1 MAVKASI
8 QITISK
14 VIDVY
19 AVYRYYK
26 LQSSTLAKPSKPTAN
41 PPSGWSDTEPA
52 YISGSTNTLY
62 FVDCN
67 VYSDKTFSYSEVS
80 KSSSYEAAKDAWNKA
95 NNAQNTANSAK
106 DTIDNMEIG
115 GRNMLRG
122 SSFEGL
128 SKVDNTYM
136 KYKNNSVKLTVD
148 NISGTSTK
156 YAGISTL
163 QQSWELSDVLGKTL
177 VISMWIYIEKVDQL
191 NGYEFRIVYSVNGT
205 KHWFDIDKRYPYYIP
220 DGRKLEVGW
229 NYIYGCF
236 TIPTNAT
243 DAYFSFTCYAN
254 AGKTSTAWFS
264 SPKAEIGNKPTQWTP
279 APEDAI
285 ASVDVEYYLST
296 SATSLSGG
304 SWSTTAPT
312 WVNGK
317 YMWTRTVTADG
328 AGNKTY
334 SPNQNGVCIAGAK
347 GETGNTGAAG
357 KGVKTIEEQ
366 YYKSTST
373 TSLSGGSWSTTYPGW
388 ENGKYIWTRSV
399 ITYTD
404 NTSTT
409 TTAVCVTGE
418 KGSTGA
424 TGNGIS
430 KIEEHYAVSSS
441 NSTAPTSW
449 SSTVPTMT
457 TTNKYLWNYETITYT
472 SGSTVDTTKR
482 VIGVYGNTGSN
493 GKSIGS
499 VINYY
504 LATSASSNVTTGTS
518 GWTTTVQSVSA
529 SKKYLWNYEVV
540 KYSDGT
546 TASTTTP
553 CIIGAYGDTGAKGDK
568 GETGATGKGVKSS
581 AVTYQASTSGTTIPT
596 GTWQTTIPSVSAGSF
611 LWTKTTITYTDNTS
625 TTSYSVGKMGNTGSA
640 GKDAI
645 TISATAP
652 TSPKINQLWQTAS
665 GKPIKRWDG
674 SKWVLHYISVE
685 NLDVQKL
692 SAIAADLGIV
702 TAGMLKS
709 KDDVTK
715 FDVTNGVLESY
726 DNNLNQ
732 TLKLSAGGITYIG
745 KDAASNQ
752 MLSYLTFRGL
762 VVRNINNLYGCSIT
776 LDESLDDFCVT
787 KLINNGQGTDTVPL
801 FSSLK
806 QVPVSGT
813 KVLTLTKGT
822 NYVKLFTAAE
832 VAALLGISS
841 GNANHAMIS
850 VANGDAK
857 AFNARVFGAEYWS
870 DSAEWFVYFN
880 ASATITQPV
889 RINYMITRI

>member
-52 YISGSTNTLY
+52 YVSGSTNTLY

-67 VYSDKTFSYSEVS
+67 VYSDKTFSFSEVS

-95 NNAQNTANSAK
+95 NNAQES
-106 DTIDNMEIG
+106 IDNLEIG
-115 GRNMLRG
+115 GRNLARKTSSEWTNWWVPTANKVNVCTALSYIYPG
-122 SSFEGL
+122 SI
-128 SKVDNTYM
+128 KVGDIF
-136 KYKNNSVKLTVD
+136 TV
-148 NISGTSTK
+148 S
-156 YAGISTL
+156 
-163 QQSWELSDVLGKTL
+163 
-177 VISMWIYIEKVDQL
+177 
-191 NGYEFRIVYSVNGT
+191 
-205 KHWFDIDKRYPYYIP
+205 FDIDIKKFTKSVDGNLRVFIQGSVDGSWTIVNPFGGYDITNKITSNDCTEHITYIAKIGSEAQASSSNFGFGIRCDYS
-220 DGRKLEVGW
+220 DGTGKLRLKNLKVERG
-229 NYIYGCF
+229 NK
-236 TIPTNAT
+236 AT
-243 DAYFSFTCYAN
+243 D
-254 AGKTSTAWFS
+254 
-264 SPKAEIGNKPTQWTP
+264 WTP

-285 ASVDVEYYLST
+285 STVSTEYYLST

-312 WVNGK
+312 WANGK
-317 YMWTRTVTADG
+317 YMWSRTVITDG

-347 GETGNTGAAG
+347 G
-357 KGVKTIEEQ
+357 
-366 YYKSTST
+366 
-373 TSLSGGSWSTTYPGW
+373 
-388 ENGKYIWTRSV
+388 
-399 ITYTD
+399 D
-404 NTSTT
+404 
-409 TTAVCVTGE
+409 
-418 KGSTGA
+418 
-424 TGNGIS
+424 
-430 KIEEHYAVSSS
+430 
-441 NSTAPTSW
+441 
-449 SSTVPTMT
+449 
-457 TTNKYLWNYETITYT
+457 
-472 SGSTVDTTKR
+472 
-482 VIGVYGNTGSN
+482 
-493 GKSIGS
+493 
-499 VINYY
+499 
-504 LATSASSNVTTGTS
+504 
-518 GWTTTVQSVSA
+518 
-529 SKKYLWNYEVV
+529 
-540 KYSDGT
+540 
-546 TASTTTP
+546 
-553 CIIGAYGDTGAKGDK
+553 KGDK
-568 GETGATGKGVKSS
+568 GDIGATGKGVKSAS
-581 AVTYQASTSGTTIPT
+581 VTYQSSTSGTTIPT
-596 GTWQTTIPSVSAGSF
+596 GTWAKSIPSVSAGSF
-611 LWTKTTITYTDNTS
+611 LWTRTVVTYTDNST
-625 TTSYSVGKMGNTGSA
+625 TTSYSVGKMGNTGTTGKGVKSTAITYQSSTSGTTVPTRTWQSSIPTVAAGSFLWTRTIITYTDNSTSTSYSIGKIGEKGDKGDKGDPGNA

-645 TISATAP
+645 IISATAP
-652 TSPKINQLWQTAS
+652 TSPKTGQLWQTAS
-665 GKPIKRWDG
+665 GEPIKRWDG

-870 DSAEWFVYFN
+870 DSDAWWAYFN
-880 ASATITQPV
+880 DVASITQLV
-889 RINYMITRI
+889 RINYMITRIDRQGRVVYEKAY